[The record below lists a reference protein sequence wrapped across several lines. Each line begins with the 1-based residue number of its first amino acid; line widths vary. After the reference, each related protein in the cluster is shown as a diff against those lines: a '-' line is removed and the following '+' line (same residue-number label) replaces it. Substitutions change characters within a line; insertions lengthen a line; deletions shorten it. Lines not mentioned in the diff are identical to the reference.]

1 MGGYYSK
8 PHRVDYRRSPYYKSA
23 FNLML
28 YAKFRKYHIKYDEK
42 TGNMMDLKSNK
53 KVLIFSFDEAAFQF
67 IGNYIKV
74 YSLTKPE
81 MKMDTN
87 RYKCKAAGFYSLTPE
102 GNDYITFI
110 ENSKKET
117 IGEVLKEIKIENDDA
132 IIFLIIDNFSSHRSD
147 YVKDIAKGINIELCY
162 LPPYSPQ
169 LQPIERKWLEIKQN
183 VMKYKIRYIPNFREK
198 SDDEKLDILKSL
210 VENSFYKLSKDK
222 GSWNYVDNCFIKP
235 VIKKL
240 HPRTNSNLVLEKY

>member
-1 MGGYYSK
+1 
-8 PHRVDYRRSPYYKSA
+8 
-23 FNLML
+23 ML

-222 GSWNYVDNCFIKP
+222 DSWNYVDNCFIKP

>member
-1 MGGYYSK
+1 
-8 PHRVDYRRSPYYKSA
+8 
-23 FNLML
+23 ML